1 MTKELCNLKLHRL
14 EIYRGAQRIEL
25 IFIEKEKIEKEIILN
40 LPDSGKQPFHNF
52 GLVVYKN

>member
-40 LPDSGKQPFHNF
+40 SPDSGK
-52 GLVVYKN
+52 